1 MALQKNRKLII
12 AKYVIKGM
20 LVFECEANTQNIF
33 FLEVYTTSNEK
44 VLIFLT
50 KMRN

>member
-20 LVFECEANTQNIF
+20 LVFECEANTQNTF
-33 FLEVYTTSNEK
+33 F
-44 VLIFLT
+44 
-50 KMRN
+50 